1 MAPQAESG
9 RAQQVLWSLH
19 LYLSNPLDGVA
30 TGSNP
35 FRSLEC
41 IERTQAERASVG
53 VESFGNYALSCLA

>member
-1 MAPQAESG
+1 
-9 RAQQVLWSLH
+9 VLWSLH
-19 LYLSNPLDGVA
+19 LYLPNPLDGVA